1 MCLRNIHDAVYIQ
14 EALTNY
20 SAGFSRAHVTGYFK
34 GGVELMHLFWV
45 FGIKY
50 SLNLGIKI
58 CIIMTTQHN
67 IRMYFL
73 LIRFFYLNKVREYKK
88 KP

>member
-1 MCLRNIHDAVYIQ
+1 
-14 EALTNY
+14 
-20 SAGFSRAHVTGYFK
+20 
-34 GGVELMHLFWV
+34 MHLFWV

-67 IRMYFL
+67 IRMCFL

-88 KP
+88 KPSELNGG